1 MCRKIYKSEWE
12 YIEEMLGLAEE
23 KLRAYQ
29 GTTGLF
35 EGSPPAL
42 EIKGYEERQEAFRE
56 RIRIMGEKGK
66 LSAEQGIVISVEY
79 LYRVFQADDF
89 MKHCVTLS
97 FAAELDGNFRKSCT
111 FLEENQNYEYPTLQL
126 CIHSYTLDRQERSRI
141 LRNVYRNRVRYEF
154 FFGRTPSGK
163 FASSGWALRL
173 EERIRMFLFRME
185 GEAPELQ
192 GFCSLAFPREVKERP
207 MLYQGE
213 LALRLAEFLRQDK
226 SRERI
231 YYLHGEEGTG
241 KQFLVRHAFGELGK
255 LCLFVQAGGLLG
267 DENDMRL
274 RQVLREAK
282 LRQAGLCIRD
292 FQEITKEWKEYEVG
306 EMLEKCLRE
315 LPFVILLST
324 EKWPYS
330 RKKLSEEFLEMSLP
344 LPDIGKRIVL
354 WKQALMEAGVKGAD
368 PEGLAVKFS
377 FSPGKI
383 KASAREAERLAR
395 WRGQPI
401 DEEILYESCRMQISH
416 KLGEKAACIEAAFTW
431 EDLVLPDFQKMR
443 LRNACDQITFY
454 HRVYET
460 WGFEKKL
467 PYGRG
472 VSMLF
477 YGPPGTGK
485 TMGAQVVARELH
497 LELYKVDL
505 SSVMSKYI
513 GETEK
518 NLDSIFEE
526 VKKSRSI
533 LFFDEAD
540 ALFGKRSEVKDA
552 QDKYANAE
560 TAYLLQKIE
569 EYEGIVILASN
580 YLQNFDEAF
589 KRRIK
594 FMIEFPLPD
603 RERRLEIWKRMY
615 PKEAPVSEELDFAY
629 LARQFELS
637 GSSIKNIAVASA
649 FLAASQETEIGMRQV
664 LFALWEELKKS
675 GKLLQREEFGEYQY
689 IAEEIFLPDGKAAK
703 VQRF

>member
-1 MCRKIYKSEWE
+1 MQRGIYKSEWE
-12 YIEEMLGLAEE
+12 YTEELLGLAEE
-23 KLRAYQ
+23 KLRVYQ
-29 GTTGLF
+29 GAKGLF
-35 EGSPPAL
+35 EGLPPCP
-42 EIKGYEERQEAFRE
+42 EIKSYEEHQEAFRE
-56 RIRIMGEKGK
+56 RIRIMGERAK
-66 LSAEQGIVISVEY
+66 LSAGQGIVIPAEY

-89 MKHCVTLS
+89 MKHCIILS
-97 FAAELDGNFRKSCT
+97 LAAELDGDFRKSCT
-111 FLEENQNYEYPTLQL
+111 LLEENQNYEFPTLQL
-126 CIHSYTLDRQERSRI
+126 CINSYTLHREERSRLLGNI
-141 LRNVYRNRVRYEF
+141 YRNRAGYEY

-163 FASSGWALRL
+163 FASSGWTLRL
-173 EERIRMFLFRME
+173 DERIRIFLFRME
-185 GEAPELQ
+185 DEAPELR
-192 GFCSLAFPREVKERP
+192 GFCRLALPGEVKERP
-207 MLYQGE
+207 MLYQEE
-213 LALRLAEFLRQDK
+213 LALRLAEFLKQDK
-226 SRERI
+226 PRERI
-231 YYLHGEEGTG
+231 CYLYGEEGAG
-241 KQFLVRHAFGELGK
+241 KEFLVRHAFRELGK
-255 LCLFVQAGGLLG
+255 LCLFVQAGGLLADG
-267 DENDMRL
+267 NDTRL
-274 RQVLREAK
+274 GQILREAK
-282 LRQAGLCIRD
+282 LRRAGLCIRD
-292 FQEITKEWKEYEVG
+292 FQELTKEWKEYEAG
-306 EMLEKCLRE
+306 EMLEECLRE
-315 LPFVILLST
+315 LPFLILLST

-330 RKKLSEEFLEMSLP
+330 RKKLSEEFLEISLP
-344 LPDIGKRIVL
+344 LPDIGKRMLL
-354 WKQALMEAGVKGAD
+354 WRQAFTEAGIDGAD

-383 KASAREAERLAR
+383 KASVREAVRLAG
-395 WRGQPI
+395 WRGKAV
-401 DEEILYESCRMQISH
+401 DEEILYEACRMQISH
-416 KLGEKAACIEAAFTW
+416 NLGEKAACIEAAFEW
-431 EDLVLPDFQKMR
+431 EDLVLPHFQKMR

-497 LELYKVDL
+497 LELYKADL

-637 GSSIKNIAVASA
+637 GSSIKNIAAASA
-649 FLAASQETEIGMRQV
+649 FLAAAQGTEIGMRQV
-664 LFALWEELKKS
+664 LFALSEELKKS
-675 GKLLQREEFGEYQY
+675 GKLLQREEFGEYGY
-689 IAEEIFLPDGKAAK
+689 MTEEIFL
-703 VQRF
+703 Q